1 MALDKIK
8 EGIDFVNTIKTAKDI
23 LEGEDNKKVTKEIMQ
38 PRSIKRSRTFNLTK
52 TSGSVE
58 PAGVF
63 TRPNF
68 SIQGFMATQL
78 RNILNGKL
86 SSLLGGR

>member
-23 LEGEDNKKVTKEIMQ
+23 LEGEDNKKVTKQIMQ

-52 TSGSVE
+52 TSGEVK
-58 PAGVF
+58 AARVF
-63 TRPNF
+63 TQPNF